1 MPITTTGSIVY
12 FKDDLGQPL
21 IGGKVYTYEYSTS
34 KPKDIYKTAVRELP
48 HTNPIIL
55 NDSGSVEWY
64 LKGDYTIR
72 VYTSEDVFVE
82 EFDIVTPSKV
92 QVDEVS
98 DSLNFLKSE
107 LKNAAYRDTGTA
119 SAQVP
124 LNSDL
129 GTAAYK
135 DVGAEAGNVMEVGAF
150 GLGGSARVV
159 ITDTSMADHL
169 EKTLGKS
176 ELVYSVVPSATGG
189 KPFGDFSLGL
199 SVGAVGDHVLIGF
212 DLSGKKAGY
221 IAKSG
226 SNAPTNVSFWTDK
239 NTPTSNLPVASIQAG
254 IGAPKIAYKT
264 LTGTLSSSTITS
276 IPHGLDA
283 SKILSTDVVI
293 FANNGNYVE
302 GFSYRAYENF
312 RKHFTAQDIVIRPF
326 ESSVSNSDIIGRPIK
341 ILITYSV

>member
-48 HTNPIIL
+48 HTNPVIL

-82 EFDIVTPSKV
+82 EFNIVTPSKV

-98 DSLNFLKSE
+98 DSLNLLKSE

-119 SAQVP
+119 DAQVP

-135 DVGAEAGNVMEVGAF
+135 SFSEDANGFIRDASSEKQAAVADASG
-150 GLGGSARVV
+150 VV
-159 ITDTSMADHL
+159 
-169 EKTLGKS
+169 
-176 ELVYSVVPSATGG
+176 
-189 KPFGDFSLGL
+189 
-199 SVGAVGDHVLIGF
+199 
-212 DLSGKKAGY
+212 
-221 IAKSG
+221 
-226 SNAPTNVSFWTDK
+226 
-239 NTPTSNLPVASIQAG
+239 VANGIQAG
-254 IGAPKIAYKT
+254 LGAPKIAYKFLVIPAGASSVAHGIADGLSKIVAVSCT
-264 LTGTLSSSTITS
+264 TYQNTGIYQTIATSYTGTHIL
-276 IPHGLDA
+276 
-283 SKILSTDVVI
+283 LSTVDSKDRRYLV
-293 FANNGNYVE
+293 
-302 GFSYRAYENF
+302 
-312 RKHFTAQDIVIRPF
+312 
-326 ESSVSNSDIIGRPIK
+326 
-341 ILITYSV
+341 TYLA